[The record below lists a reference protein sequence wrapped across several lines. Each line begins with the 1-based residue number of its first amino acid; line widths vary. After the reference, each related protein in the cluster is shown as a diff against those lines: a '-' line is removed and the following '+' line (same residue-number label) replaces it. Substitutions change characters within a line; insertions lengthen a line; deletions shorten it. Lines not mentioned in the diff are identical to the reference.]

1 MSPNLSPKQ
10 TKTLAKLLRLMPD
23 PPLLG
28 KGLIRSLVIVLA
40 AWKPRGKDTE
50 RNRNREK
57 EIDTGDRMME
67 TKAPGT
73 GDQRWEWEHGEGI
86 VGKRSDPSND
96 SLESRPG
103 AVAHTCYPSYSG
115 G

>member
-1 MSPNLSPKQ
+1 
-10 TKTLAKLLRLMPD
+10 MPD

-73 GDQRWEWEHGEGI
+73 GDHRDGNGNMEKVLWANE
-86 VGKRSDPSND
+86 VNPRMT
-96 SLESRPG
+96 
-103 AVAHTCYPSYSG
+103 V
-115 G
+115 